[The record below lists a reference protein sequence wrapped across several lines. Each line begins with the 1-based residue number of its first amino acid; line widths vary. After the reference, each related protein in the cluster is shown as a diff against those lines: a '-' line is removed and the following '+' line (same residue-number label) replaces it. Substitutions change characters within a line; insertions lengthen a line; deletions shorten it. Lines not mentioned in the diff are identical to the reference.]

1 MKRREAVQYISLLLG
16 GTIIGSNYFLEG
28 CKSKTGV
35 SMIFTPEDIAFLDEV
50 ADTILP
56 PTKTPGAKAAK
67 VGQFMTVMVN
77 DCYEAADQK
86 IFHEGM
92 NKLDEASN
100 KKSGKSFIE
109 SSPQQRKD
117 LLIELDKELKAY
129 KKKTDD
135 YFDSLSDEKKHEMAS
150 QKDRDGIDQKTE
162 KMREYPNYYFTM
174 MKELTL
180 LGYFTS
186 EIGCTQARRY
196 VETPGKFEGCIP
208 YTKGDKA
215 WA

>member
-1 MKRREAVQYISLLLG
+1 MNRREAVQHISLLLG
-16 GTIIGSNYFLEG
+16 GTILGGNAFISCRSNDNNAASFSAKDVALLD
-28 CKSKTGV
+28 
-35 SMIFTPEDIAFLDEV
+35 DI

-77 DCYEAADQK
+77 DCYDERDQK
-86 IFHEGM
+86 IFRDGM
-92 NKLDEASN
+92 SKIQDLSEKEYNNKFNDIKPEQRNALLTKLDNEQKEA
-100 KKSGKSFIE
+100 
-109 SSPQQRKD
+109 
-117 LLIELDKELKAY
+117 
-129 KKKTDD
+129 
-135 YFDSLSDEKKHEMAS
+135 
-150 QKDRDGIDQKTE
+150 QKTW
-162 KMREYPNYYFTM
+162 KPDQPKHYFRL

-196 VETPGKFEGCIP
+196 VETPGRWDACIP
-208 YTKGDKA
+208 YKKGDKA